1 MDKIK
6 WCPHVVN
13 DTFYPL
19 RVYSSWVT
27 ARAQIMPYIEG
38 KARLRLQVLQKG
50 PKHHQTPHWGI
61 SHKYHPGQPVFVSF
75 RGSWR
80 QTKGQIL
87 TQNCFFGSCG
97 IQLVLFKNSK
107 IATNIQLF
115 IDLFNYTSN
124 TFSCRDSQSKILEV
138 EIALSASIK
147 ICLLYTSPSPRD

>member
-6 WCPHVVN
+6 WCPHGVN

-27 ARAQIMPYIEG
+27 ARAQKMPYVEG

-75 RGSWR
+75 RSSWR

-97 IQLVLFKNSK
+97 IQLVLFKTQKLISSIILQVHFLAGIHNQRFLNLKLRKIQASK
-107 IATNIQLF
+107 CK
-115 IDLFNYTSN
+115 D
-124 TFSCRDSQSKILEV
+124 
-138 EIALSASIK
+138 
-147 ICLLYTSPSPRD
+147 

>member
-6 WCPHVVN
+6 WCPHGVN

-75 RGSWR
+75 RSSWR

-107 IATNIQLF
+107 I
-115 IDLFNYTSN
+115 DLFNYTSS
-124 TFSCRDSQSKILEV
+124 TFSCRDSQSKILEL
-138 EIALSASIK
+138 EIALNTSIK
-147 ICLLYTSPSPRD
+147 ITPPRRDCQPKTRFVY